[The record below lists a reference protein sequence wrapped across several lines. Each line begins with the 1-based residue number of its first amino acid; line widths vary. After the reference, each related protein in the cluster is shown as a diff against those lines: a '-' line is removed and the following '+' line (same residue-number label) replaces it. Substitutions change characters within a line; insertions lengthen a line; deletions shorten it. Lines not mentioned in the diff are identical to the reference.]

1 MLSLLNKFI
10 MIIMLFTACSN
21 LEKIQFEPD
30 PYVGDYLNGGIVN
43 SSGNFISAFEKT
55 FNEYG
60 CFHQDDFKRL
70 AAILSAAR
78 IPKKYKKTL
87 QKELDKI
94 NQKRKRALN
103 QGR

>member
-1 MLSLLNKFI
+1 MALLLSS
-10 MIIMLFTACSN
+10 CSN
-21 LEKIQFEPD
+21 LEKIKFEPD
-30 PYVGDYLNGGIVN
+30 PFVFSPQTDSIVN
-43 SSGNFISAFEKT
+43 ADSKAVNFYSRKIYQ
-55 FNEYG
+55 YG

-78 IPKKYKKTL
+78 IPKKYKDIL

-94 NQKRKRALN
+94 NNKKKRALR